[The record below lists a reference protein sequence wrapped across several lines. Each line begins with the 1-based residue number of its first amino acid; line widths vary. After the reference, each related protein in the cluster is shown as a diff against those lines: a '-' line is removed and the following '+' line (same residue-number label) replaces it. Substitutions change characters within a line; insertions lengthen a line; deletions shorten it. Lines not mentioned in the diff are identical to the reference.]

1 MYKSLLKI
9 ATGEGLRFLTVGL
22 MATCLDLIVF
32 AILNYFSKMSN
43 SINFIIA
50 FYLSVLCRFF
60 ADRSFTF
67 NIPWCSDKYAMSIEL
82 LRYIFSCTATMLI
95 GLWSFHV
102 VHWMGYSNM
111 ISKIASIPPVTLAGY
126 LLFKFVVFRTKPNVD
141 TNLKSRYYN
150 GRQ

>member
-1 MYKSLLKI
+1 MNKSLLNI

-22 MATCLDLIVF
+22 MATCIDLIVF
-32 AILNYFSKMSN
+32 AILNYFTEVNN

-60 ADRSFTF
+60 ADRNFTF
-67 NIPWCSDKYAMSIEL
+67 KIPWCSDKYGMSIEL
-82 LRYIFSCTATMLI
+82 LLYIFSCTATMLI
-95 GLWSFHV
+95 GLWSFHA
-102 VHWMGYSNM
+102 VHWMGCSNM

-126 LLFKFVVFRTKPNVD
+126 LLFKFIVFRTKSNVN

-150 GRQ
+150 ERQ